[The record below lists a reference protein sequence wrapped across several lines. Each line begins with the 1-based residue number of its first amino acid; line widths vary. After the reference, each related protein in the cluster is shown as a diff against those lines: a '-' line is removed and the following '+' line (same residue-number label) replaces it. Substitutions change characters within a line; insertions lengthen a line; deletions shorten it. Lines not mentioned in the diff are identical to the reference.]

1 MNEMDDMLTQLF
13 RDKPIAPD
21 ALLTMRKG
29 VMDQILS
36 APIDFQEKLSIAQ
49 RRKWGFVFLGVLS
62 LLSLSIFLV
71 MWLAG
76 PWLQKGLSLVSSW
89 VVTNVPALVA
99 FVSGWEWFAEKWVA
113 LTHLIIGLEFF
124 WNQYAFSIMGILLVW
139 VLFDGMREKMSL
151 REQK

>member
-13 RDKPIAPD
+13 RDKPIAQES
-21 ALLTMRKG
+21 LLTMRKG

-62 LLSLSIFLV
+62 LLSVSFFLV
-71 MWLAG
+71 TWFAG
-76 PWLQKGLSLVSSW
+76 PWLQQGLSLVSSW
-89 VVTNVPALVA
+89 IVTNVPALVV
-99 FVSGWEWFAEKWVA
+99 FVNGWEWLVEKWVV

-139 VLFDGMREKMSL
+139 VLFDETREKMSL